1 MLPARFQ
8 WLCRR
13 GMRELDLLL
22 GRYLGEAYEAAEPGE
37 KLAFERLLE
46 LQDDT
51 LWRYL
56 SGDSLPED
64 AALAELIRK
73 IRELPASRP

>member
-1 MLPARFQ
+1 MVHARLR

-13 GMRELDLLL
+13 GMRELDLVLE
-22 GRYLGEAYEAAEPGE
+22 RYLAEVYASAPPAE
-37 KLAFERLLE
+37 QADFERLAA

-51 LWRYL
+51 LWHYL

-64 AALAELIRK
+64 AALAELVAKLRG
-73 IRELPASRP
+73 LSPPRP